1 MNKLIKRGT
10 MLLVLLHPL
19 LALANDTF
27 FSPTAKNMTG
37 DWGGVRTD
45 LRHHGYDFTL
55 EYSSMTATNVSGGY
69 DRDKTVRYSDQY
81 ILGVDLDLEK
91 IFGIR
96 EGEFRASVN
105 NRNGRDLTQDRLQD
119 PRAPVIGSGV
129 QSNYGRGQTWHAT
142 QFWFKKSWWDKKLDL
157 KVGLMPPGEDFDNSG
172 CFFQNLSLC
181 GSLAGH
187 GSGVWYNTPIGQ
199 WGSRVKYSPAPAFY
213 VQAGAFQYNP
223 NYATRHGSFELD
235 GTGHLGYMYLVELG
249 YLPTLGAAKLPGVW
263 KIGGWYNTADANDV
277 LDDDN
282 GDPYVLTRQ
291 AARRHGGRYGGY
303 LYVGQQITRS
313 GSHRQNGL
321 SLFGHLAMNDKDTAT
336 MDYQIQAGAI
346 YKGPFAGRPQD
357 FISFGVSK
365 MHANDRV
372 ARRAQLL
379 NQMRGIDDYDNPLY
393 VPVRKAEYAAELH
406 YSLRITPWL
415 AVRPN
420 LQLLAHPGGSEE
432 IKDAWVVGN
441 QVTIKF

>member
-1 MNKLIKRGT
+1 MNKLIQSGT
-10 MLLVLLHPL
+10 MLLALLHPF

-37 DWGGVRTD
+37 EWGGVRTD
-45 LRHHGYDFTL
+45 LRHRGYDFTL
-55 EYSSMTATNVSGGY
+55 EYSSMTATNISGGY
-69 DRDKTVRYSDQY
+69 DRDKTLRYSDQY
-81 ILGVDLDLEK
+81 ILGIDMDLEK
-91 IFGIR
+91 IFGIHD
-96 EGEFRASVN
+96 GEFKASLN
-105 NRNGRDLTQDRLQD
+105 DRNGRDLTQDRLQD

-142 QFWFKKSWWDKKLDL
+142 QFWFKKTWQDKKWDL

-199 WGSRVKYSPAPAFY
+199 WGGRIKYALSSALY
-213 VQAGAFQYNP
+213 IQAGGFQYNP

-235 GTGHLGYMYLVELG
+235 GTGHLGYMYIVELG
-249 YLPTLGAAKLPGVW
+249 HRPTPGATFLPDTW

-303 LYVGQQITRS
+303 LYVSQQLTHS
-313 GSHRQNGL
+313 GSQRQNGL
-321 SLFGHLAMNDKDTAT
+321 NIFGHLAINDKNTAT
-336 MDYQIQAGAI
+336 MDYQIQAGII
-346 YKGPFAGRPQD
+346 YKGPFASRPQD

-365 MHANDRV
+365 MHANAKV
-372 ARRAQLL
+372 ALRAQLQ
-379 NQMRGIDDYDNPLY
+379 NQMRGIDDYDDPLY
-393 VPVRKAEYAAELH
+393 VPVRRSEYAAELH
-406 YSLRITPWL
+406 YSFHVTPWL
-415 AVRPN
+415 TLRPN
-420 LQLLAHPGGSEE
+420 LQLLAHPGGIEE
-432 IKDAWVVGN
+432 IKDAWVIGN
-441 QVTIKF
+441 QVTIKL

>member
-1 MNKLIKRGT
+1 MNTLIKSGM
-10 MLLVLLHPL
+10 MLLAFLYPL
-19 LALANDTF
+19 LALANDTL

-37 DWGGVRTD
+37 EWGGVRTD
-45 LRHHGYDFTL
+45 LRQHGYDFTL
-55 EYSSMTATNVSGGY
+55 EYSAMTATNISGGY
-69 DRDKTVRYSDQY
+69 DRDKTLRYSDQY
-81 ILGVDLDLEK
+81 ILGVNMDLEK
-91 IFGIR
+91 ILGIHD
-96 EGEFRASVN
+96 GEFKASVN

-142 QFWFKKSWWDKKLDL
+142 QFWFKKTGWDKKLDL
-157 KVGLMPPGEDFDNSG
+157 KVGLMPPGEDFDNNG

-199 WGSRVKYSPAPAFY
+199 WGGRIKYSPAPALY

-223 NYATRHGSFELD
+223 AYATRHGSFQLD
-235 GTGHLGYMYLVELG
+235 GTGHLGYMYLFELG
-249 YLPTLGAAKLPGVW
+249 YRPTLGAAKLPGIW
-263 KIGGWYNTADANDV
+263 KLGGWYNTADANDV

-282 GDPYVLTRQ
+282 GDPYVLTHQ
-291 AARRHGGRYGGY
+291 AARRHDGRYGGY
-303 LYVGQQITRS
+303 LYIVQQLTYS
-313 GSHRQNGL
+313 SSQRQRGL

-346 YKGPFAGRPQD
+346 YQGSFASRPQD

-379 NQMRGIDDYDNPLY
+379 NQMRGIEDYDNPLY

-406 YSLRITPWL
+406 YSFRVTPWL
-415 AVRPN
+415 TVRPN

-432 IKDAWVVGN
+432 IKNAWVIGN
-441 QVTIKF
+441 QVTVKF

>member
-1 MNKLIKRGT
+1 MNKLIQSGT
-10 MLLVLLHPL
+10 MLLVLLHPF

-37 DWGGVRTD
+37 EWGGVRTD
-45 LRHHGYDFTL
+45 LRHRGYDFTL
-55 EYSSMTATNVSGGY
+55 EYSSMTATNISGGY
-69 DRDKTVRYSDQY
+69 DRDKTLRYSDQY
-81 ILGVDLDLEK
+81 ILGIDMDLEK
-91 IFGIR
+91 IFGIHD
-96 EGEFRASVN
+96 GEFKASLN
-105 NRNGRDLTQDRLQD
+105 DRNGRDLTQDRLQD

-142 QFWFKKSWWDKKLDL
+142 QFWFKKTWQDKKWDL

-199 WGSRVKYSPAPAFY
+199 WGGRIKYALSSALY
-213 VQAGAFQYNP
+213 IQAGGFQYNP

-235 GTGHLGYMYLVELG
+235 GTGHLGYMYIVELG
-249 YLPTLGAAKLPGVW
+249 HRPTPGATFLPDTW

-303 LYVGQQITRS
+303 LYVSQQLTHS
-313 GSHRQNGL
+313 GSQRQNGL
-321 SLFGHLAMNDKDTAT
+321 NIFGHLAINDKNTAT
-336 MDYQIQAGAI
+336 MDYQIQAGII
-346 YKGPFAGRPQD
+346 YKGPFASRPQD

-365 MHANDRV
+365 MHANAKV
-372 ARRAQLL
+372 ARRAQLQ
-379 NQMRGIDDYDNPLY
+379 NQMRGIDDYDDPLY
-393 VPVRKAEYAAELH
+393 VPVRRSEYAAELH
-406 YSLRITPWL
+406 YSFHVTPWL
-415 AVRPN
+415 TLRPN
-420 LQLLAHPGGSEE
+420 LQLLAHPGGIEE
-432 IKDAWVVGN
+432 IKDAWVIGN
-441 QVTIKF
+441 QVTIKL

>member
-1 MNKLIKRGT
+1 MNKLIQSGT
-10 MLLVLLHPL
+10 MLLALLHPF

-37 DWGGVRTD
+37 EWGGVRTD
-45 LRHHGYDFTL
+45 LRHRGYDFTL
-55 EYSSMTATNVSGGY
+55 EYSSMTATNISGGY
-69 DRDKTVRYSDQY
+69 DRDKTLRYSDQY
-81 ILGVDLDLEK
+81 ILGIDMDLEK
-91 IFGIR
+91 IFGIHD
-96 EGEFRASVN
+96 GEFKASLN
-105 NRNGRDLTQDRLQD
+105 DRNGRDLTQDRLQD

-142 QFWFKKSWWDKKLDL
+142 QFWFKKTWQDKKWDL

-199 WGSRVKYSPAPAFY
+199 WGGRIKYALSSALY
-213 VQAGAFQYNP
+213 IQAGGFQYNP

-235 GTGHLGYMYLVELG
+235 GTGHLGYMYIVELG
-249 YLPTLGAAKLPGVW
+249 HRPTPGATFLPDTW

-303 LYVGQQITRS
+303 LYVSQQLTHS
-313 GSHRQNGL
+313 GSQRQNGL
-321 SLFGHLAMNDKDTAT
+321 NIFGHLAINDKNTAT
-336 MDYQIQAGAI
+336 MDYQIQAGII
-346 YKGPFAGRPQD
+346 YKGPFASRPQD

-365 MHANDRV
+365 MHANAKV
-372 ARRAQLL
+372 ARRAQLQ
-379 NQMRGIDDYDNPLY
+379 NQMRGIDDYDDPLY
-393 VPVRKAEYAAELH
+393 VPVRRSEYAAELH
-406 YSLRITPWL
+406 YSFRVTPWL
-415 AVRPN
+415 TLRPN
-420 LQLLAHPGGSEE
+420 LQLLAHPGGIEE
-432 IKDAWVVGN
+432 IKDAWVIGN
-441 QVTIKF
+441 QVTIKL